1 MRVGNVGVHL
11 SGRSQVL
18 REPAGVLGVG
28 GDAEVCAVEVEGGAF
43 ALERK
48 KGFVGVVVVIGGGEG
63 QVEALDE
70 IPCDEC
76 CEVAIDGRDLEDLA
90 EISSETASHGET
102 SCVDVPECSFDIY
115 QNGLYFFLITT
126 TTFPPPTSIP
136 LPKILIPI

>member
-1 MRVGNVGVHL
+1 MSVGNVGVHL
-11 SGRSQVL
+11 RGRSQVL
-18 REPAGVLGVG
+18 GEPAGVLGVG
-28 GDAEVCAVEVEGGAF
+28 GDAEVGAVEIEGGAF
-43 ALERK
+43 ALGRI
-48 KGFVGVVVVIGGGEG
+48 KGFVGVFVVGGEG

-90 EISSETASHGET
+90 EISSEAASHGET

-115 QNGLYFFLITT
+115 QNGLCFFFITT
-126 TTFPPPTSIP
+126 TIFPPPTSIP

>member
-11 SGRSQVL
+11 CGRSQVL

-28 GDAEVCAVEVEGGAF
+28 GDAEVGAVEVEGGAF
-43 ALERK
+43 ALGGK
-48 KGFVGVVVVIGGGEG
+48 KGFVGVFVVGGEG
-63 QVEALDE
+63 EIEALDE

-90 EISSETASHGET
+90 EISSEAASHGET

-115 QNGLYFFLITT
+115 
-126 TTFPPPTSIP
+126 
-136 LPKILIPI
+136 

>member
-11 SGRSQVL
+11 CGRSQVL
-18 REPAGVLGVG
+18 GEPAGVLGVR

-43 ALERK
+43 ALGRK
-48 KGFVGVVVVIGGGEG
+48 KGFVGVAGGGEG

-90 EISSETASHGET
+90 EISSEAASHGET

-115 QNGLYFFLITT
+115 
-126 TTFPPPTSIP
+126 
-136 LPKILIPI
+136 

>member
-1 MRVGNVGVHL
+1 MSVGNVGVHL
-11 SGRSQVL
+11 RGGSQVL
-18 REPAGVLGVG
+18 GEPAGVLGVG

-43 ALERK
+43 ALGRK
-48 KGFVGVVVVIGGGEG
+48 KGFVGVFVVGGEG
-63 QVEALDE
+63 QVEALNE

-90 EISSETASHGET
+90 EISSEAASHGET

-115 QNGLYFFLITT
+115 QNGLCFFFITT
-126 TTFPPPTSIP
+126 TTFPPATSIP

>member
-1 MRVGNVGVHL
+1 MSVGDVGVHL

-28 GDAEVCAVEVEGGAF
+28 GDAEVGAVEVEGGAF
-43 ALERK
+43 ALGRK
-48 KGFVGVVVVIGGGEG
+48 KGFVGVIVGGEG

-90 EISSETASHGET
+90 EISSEAASHGET

-115 QNGLYFFLITT
+115 QNGLCFFFITT

>member
-11 SGRSQVL
+11 GGRSQVL
-18 REPAGVLGVG
+18 GEPAGVLGVR

-43 ALERK
+43 ALGGK
-48 KGFVGVVVVIGGGEG
+48 KGFVGVFVVGGEG

-76 CEVAIDGRDLEDLA
+76 CEAAVDGRDLEDLA
-90 EISSETASHGET
+90 EISSEAASHGET

-115 QNGLYFFLITT
+115 
-126 TTFPPPTSIP
+126 
-136 LPKILIPI
+136 